1 MMNVTKPAGAEV
13 RGRRNAPFKPL
24 HRKIKQAPRPRPFD
38 AVAYAA
44 VLEVLG

>member
-1 MMNVTKPAGAEV
+1 MIDICKLAGAEV
-13 RGRRNAPFKPL
+13 PSRRNAPKIPL
-24 HRKIKQAPRPRPFD
+24 KRKIKQARPPRRFD

>member
-1 MMNVTKPAGAEV
+1 MINVTKPAGDEV
-13 RGRRNAPFKPL
+13 RGRRNAPSNPL
-24 HRKIKQAPRPRPFD
+24 HRKIKQASAPRLFD

>member
-1 MMNVTKPAGAEV
+1 MINVTKPVGIHV
-13 RGRRNAPFKPL
+13 RGRRNAPPISL
-24 HRKIKQAPRPRPFD
+24 HRKIKQAPPPRHFD

>member
-24 HRKIKQAPRPRPFD
+24 HRKIKQAPGARPFD

-44 VLEVLG
+44 VLEEIG

>member
-13 RGRRNAPFKPL
+13 RGRRNAPSNPL

>member
-1 MMNVTKPAGAEV
+1 MKQ
-13 RGRRNAPFKPL
+13 FL
-24 HRKIKQAPRPRPFD
+24 KIKSTSGNHVRTERQGAANKLFKFKRKPFD

>member
-13 RGRRNAPFKPL
+13 RGRRNAPL
-24 HRKIKQAPRPRPFD
+24 VSLNRKIKQAPPRRPFD

>member
-13 RGRRNAPFKPL
+13 RGGRNAPL
-24 HRKIKQAPRPRPFD
+24 VSLNRKIKQASPPRRFD